1 MAIQKTQAIVLNN
14 QDFRESSLITTFY
27 TKDFGKIK
35 GLVKGIRGP
44 KIRYGSRLEPFSFNN
59 IVFYEKRKSDFCIIA
74 QCDRLYS
81 FNNFQKDLEKAAYA
95 SYISELIDAVTSLG
109 DANRAL
115 FELLFNSL
123 ELLSR
128 EDDIERIIHIFEIR
142 LLDLSGF
149 MPRLDC
155 CVCCG
160 KKIFLQKK
168 NPPPHFSHSLGG
180 LICEGC
186 FDEDKAALP
195 ISPGTIASLEY
206 IESMEWR
213 RVLHFKIT
221 STIRDE
227 LEEILGCF
235 LSLHLEK
242 RFKSLGFLETARNFG
257 ENQKL
262 KIQVTS

>member
-1 MAIQKTQAIVLNN
+1 MAIQKTQAIILNN
-14 QDFRESSLITTFY
+14 QNFRESSLIATFY
-27 TKDFGKIK
+27 TKDFGKIR
-35 GLVKGIRGP
+35 GLVKGIRRP
-44 KIRYGSRLEPFSFNN
+44 KLRYGSRLEPFSFNN

-95 SYISELIDAVTSLG
+95 SYLVELIDAVTSLG

-123 ELLSR
+123 ELFSS
-128 EDDIERIIHIFEIR
+128 ENDIERIVRIFEIR

-168 NPPPHFSHSLGG
+168 TPPPRFSHSLGG
-180 LICEGC
+180 LICGGC
-186 FDEDKAALP
+186 FAQDKAALP
-195 ISPGTIASLEY
+195 ISAGSIASLEY

-227 LEEILGCF
+227 LEEILGGF
-235 LSLHLEK
+235 LSLHLE
-242 RFKSLGFLETARNFG
+242 REFKSLEFLEKVRDFNKSR
-257 ENQKL
+257 E
-262 KIQVTS
+262 